1 MKMNARASAA
11 CNGTCLERR
20 KICIVHIFAGKASVD
35 SIEYFFDKRRK
46 FILVVVGNDSDVVL
60 GLYGS
65 SEQLACTR
73 ALRNRCTTG
82 TRGCPVSR
90 GSNANMLVCFCKKI
104 EFVAVCDDNGRRSC
118 SSIDDGPAVVV
129 VDAKGSAEL
138 RVR

>member
-11 CNGTCLERR
+11 CNGNCLKRR

-35 SIEYFFDKRRK
+35 SIEYVFYKGRK
-46 FILVVVGNDSDVVL
+46 FVLVVVGNDSDVVL

-65 SEQLACTR
+65 REQLACTC

-82 TRGCPVSR
+82 KRGCPVFR
-90 GSNANMLVCFCKKI
+90 GSNANMLVCFRKEI
-104 EFVAVCDDNGRRSC
+104 EIVDVCDDNGRRSC